1 MLGGE
6 CALRASHFFQNI
18 PNDLREC
25 AVVKYPWTKTEYTPR
40 ITGIP
45 PHILIM
51 AEMEELKKQ
60 VSTIN
65 SKFKED
71 LNTCFDERLSA
82 DSADFRTNQ
91 IINAINESQQSMIQ
105 MMQTFSPTM
114 NAGGSDEIADVTEN
128 NGTEFELV
136 DEGVE
141 LGELFNGD
149 ELAGDVTTTNDDNI
163 VSDVGGNNSVAMLRR
178 RRRIE
183 LGKQAYKKRKSLKI
197 GYYNGQL
204 QVLPIHWVLPK
215 MTIKQLVYNWKIGNT
230 SEKVPPLGTLQK
242 WHVNHIPNAWAQLRK
257 MNCVMCV
264 IERLA
269 RAKNTWI
276 DSTSWSLMQ
285 VNLMYDSI
293 KDGLKEYFS
302 NVQRKVEV
310 SWKTVYNKMVKLGA
324 FPNGRGVGNGRGRN
338 NMRGR
343 SRDVGGSQQQ
353 QQITMRITYNP
364 ERGGEE

>member
-1 MLGGE
+1 
-6 CALRASHFFQNI
+6 
-18 PNDLREC
+18 
-25 AVVKYPWTKTEYTPR
+25 
-40 ITGIP
+40 
-45 PHILIM
+45 
-51 AEMEELKKQ
+51 
-60 VSTIN
+60 
-65 SKFKED
+65 
-71 LNTCFDERLSA
+71 
-82 DSADFRTNQ
+82 
-91 IINAINESQQSMIQ
+91 
-105 MMQTFSPTM
+105 
-114 NAGGSDEIADVTEN
+114 
-128 NGTEFELV
+128 
-136 DEGVE
+136 
-141 LGELFNGD
+141 
-149 ELAGDVTTTNDDNI
+149 
-163 VSDVGGNNSVAMLRR
+163 
-178 RRRIE
+178 
-183 LGKQAYKKRKSLKI
+183 
-197 GYYNGQL
+197 
-204 QVLPIHWVLPK
+204 

-293 KDGLKEYFS
+293 KDGWKDYFS
-302 NVQRKVEV
+302 KVQRKVEV